1 MDTQRCQ
8 NSEGLRVIRSLIVLG
23 AGGHAKVV
31 VSTARALCYHVE
43 AIYDDDSARWGT
55 LFMGIPVRGSLSQAE
70 QLLGT
75 VVAIVAIGDNA
86 TRKRVVE
93 GFSQGMRWATL
104 IHPRS
109 WVDSTAEIGEGTL
122 VCAGAII
129 QPETRIGRHCIINT
143 AASVDH
149 DCFLADFVHVAPG
162 ARVAGGVT
170 VGEGALLGVGCSI
183 LPSCQIGAWS
193 IVGAG
198 AVVTRDVPSGAV
210 VAGVPAKIVRSS
222 EENAS

>member
-1 MDTQRCQ
+1 MTK
-8 NSEGLRVIRSLIVLG
+8 SLIVLG

-31 VSTARALCYHVE
+31 VSTARALGYRVE
-43 AIYDDDSARWGT
+43 AVYDDDSAKWGT
-55 LFMGIPVRGSLSQAE
+55 SFMGIPVRGSLSQAE

-75 VVAIVAIGDNA
+75 AVAVVAIGGNA
-86 TRKRVVE
+86 ARKRVVG
-93 GFSQGMRWATL
+93 GFSQGVRWATL
-104 IHPRS
+104 IHPCS

-129 QPETRIGRHCIINT
+129 QPETQIGRHCIINT

-170 VGEGALLGVGCSI
+170 VGEGALLGVGCSV
-183 LPSCQIGAWS
+183 LPNCQIGAWS

-198 AVVTRDVPSGAV
+198 AVVTQNVPNGAV
-210 VAGVPAKIVRSS
+210 VVGVPARVVRIS
-222 EENAS
+222 EDA